1 MTMIDEYEQQQ
12 RRLARR
18 QEALRRLTADVRHLV
33 SQPPASVVWHRTKTD
48 LVEMVNLAWGTHEIT
63 DEYGRP
69 RKRADLARR
78 AFRAVGLDAPHS
90 LTHWVWKIN
99 NRTTDRRSVLRTYLR
114 DTASPLPP
122 DTPTR

>member
-1 MTMIDEYEQQQ
+1 MTMIDEYAQQQ

-18 QEALRRLTADVRHLV
+18 QEALRRLTADVRHLI

-48 LVEMVNLAWGTHEIT
+48 LVEMVHLAWGTYEIT

-78 AFRAVGLDAPHS
+78 AFRAVGMEAPRS
-90 LTHWVWKIN
+90 LAHWVWKIN
-99 NRTTDRRSVLRTYLR
+99 NRTTDHRSVLRTYLQ
-114 DTASPLPP
+114 DIPSPP
-122 DTPTR
+122 DTPTH